1 VYRIEDEMTTVYC
14 VYRNADMTEG
24 RGPMLLDSIWA
35 SKELA
40 EDYMDCQQGVMG
52 RQERWSKSKSHDW
65 EVREFSVH
73 SEKHYPIRIV
83 RERALAKLSVEEK
96 EALGL

>member
-1 VYRIEDEMTTVYC
+1 
-14 VYRNADMTEG
+14 
-24 RGPMLLDSIWA
+24 MLLDSSWA
-35 SKELA
+35 SRALA

-65 EVREFSVH
+65 EVREFRVH